1 MHEFFAHP
9 VVKGA
14 IAGAISGASVDFA
27 AFRAWKNAH
36 DFVSYD
42 WGTAAFR
49 WAQGAFFGVMTAI
62 GLGAAGL

>member
-14 IAGAISGASVDFA
+14 IAGAISAATIDIN

-36 DFVSYD
+36 DFVEYD
-42 WGTAAFR
+42 WGTAVFR
-49 WAQGAFFGVMTAI
+49 WAQGALMGILTAI
-62 GLGAAGL
+62 GLGATGV